1 MTLIY
6 KICPAALWAEAE
18 HAGVFTGMAI
28 DTKDGYIH
36 FSTAE
41 QAAETAA
48 LHFQG
53 QDGLLLIAV
62 EGDQFGD
69 ALKWE
74 VSRGGALFPHLFATL
89 PVSAILWAKPMP
101 LGPDG
106 KHRLPS

>member
-1 MTLIY
+1 M
-6 KICPAALWAEAE
+6 AEAE

-89 PVSAILWAKPMP
+89 PSQLFS
-101 LGPDG
+101 GPS
-106 KHRLPS
+106 RCPWVRTANTVCQS